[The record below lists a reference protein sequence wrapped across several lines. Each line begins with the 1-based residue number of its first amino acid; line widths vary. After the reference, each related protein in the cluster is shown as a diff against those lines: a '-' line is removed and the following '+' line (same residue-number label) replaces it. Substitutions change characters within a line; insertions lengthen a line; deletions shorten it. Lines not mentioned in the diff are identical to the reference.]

1 MDNFLKKVMDI
12 LDTEQEISAETRL
25 DTIEEWDSLSVISL
39 LAMVNV
45 DYGKT
50 MRVSDFKGAVT
61 FQDLYDI
68 IMKK

>member
-1 MDNFLKKVMDI
+1 MENFLQKVMDI
-12 LDTEQEISAETRL
+12 LDTEQEISPETRL

-68 IMKK
+68 ILKA